1 MHWYMDDIPM
11 MGISGKTVSPLIWM
25 TAIVSGRIHC
35 STLCLLPARIARKS
49 FPDVQMFRKG
59 EHSCVELCMNCFP

>member
-49 FPDVQMFRKG
+49 FPDVQMF
-59 EHSCVELCMNCFP
+59 

>member
-11 MGISGKTVSPLIWM
+11 MGISGKTVSSLIWM

-35 STLCLLPARIARKS
+35 STLCLCLRGLLRNPS
-49 FPDVQMFRKG
+49 LTFRCSEKG
-59 EHSCVELCMNCFP
+59 NIHV